1 MSQRKRT
8 KWPYTIKVRDTKIND
23 DLGGL
28 GQNIY
33 TTSGSGYERQEYTR
47 TDIHNA
53 QIDIANTRTDIANA
67 RISELEAEI
76 VTARADALRDVQRIK
91 ADRDQGMLDYCALM
105 ERYDAAI
112 QNPTTEEDPCS
123 PL

>member
-1 MSQRKRT
+1 MSQRTFESQFAELAVLHLDALESGDWVARMNYESRIEALKREQ
-8 KWPYTIKVRDTKIND
+8 
-23 DLGGL
+23 L
-28 GQNIY
+28 
-33 TTSGSGYERQEYTR
+33 
-47 TDIHNA
+47 
-53 QIDIANTRTDIANA
+53 DIANA

-112 QNPTTEEDPCS
+112 ENQTTEETPCS
-123 PL
+123 QRS